1 MNDAFETFEGD
12 VLIDAGRISALGR
25 SLEVVP
31 GSTVLDAAG
40 GYLLPGFV
48 QTHVHLC
55 QTLFRGL
62 ADDLP
67 LLEWLKRRVWPL
79 EAAHT
84 PATLAA
90 SARLAVHE
98 LLRTGTTS
106 VLTMETVHDTDAVL
120 EAIAPTGIR
129 ATVGKCLMD
138 DGGEAPARLNETWRA
153 GMQKLASKPLS
164 L

>member
-1 MNDAFETFEGD
+1 PPAPPPGD
-12 VLIDAGRISALGR
+12 REIA
-25 SLEVVP
+25 
-31 GSTVLDAAG
+31 AAG

-67 LLEWLKRRVWPL
+67 LLEWLKQRVGPV
-79 EAAHT
+79 EAAHSR
-84 PATLAA
+84 AALAA

-98 LLRTGTTS
+98 LLRTGTTT

-129 ATVGKCLMD
+129 ATVGKCLM
-138 DGGEAPARLNETWRA
+138 
-153 GMQKLASKPLS
+153 
-164 L
+164 

>member
-1 MNDAFETFEGD
+1 MDDDRTVVTGD
-12 VLIDAGRISALGR
+12 VWIADGVITRVGPALPGTSPPGAPPADREIDAR
-25 SLEVVP
+25 
-31 GSTVLDAAG
+31 G

-98 LLRTGTTS
+98 LLRTGTTT
-106 VLTMETVHDTDAVL
+106 VLTMETVHD
-120 EAIAPTGIR
+120 
-129 ATVGKCLMD
+129 
-138 DGGEAPARLNETWRA
+138 
-153 GMQKLASKPLS
+153 LS
-164 L
+164 LIHISEPTRPY